1 MMREKI
7 AINHHNKS
15 KYIMKK
21 LFLRGLIMIEAILVL
36 TLSNTILIWYFH
48 YQQEERNNL
57 ILETI
62 KDHHFY
68 YGRPEED

>member
-1 MMREKI
+1 
-7 AINHHNKS
+7 
-15 KYIMKK
+15 
-21 LFLRGLIMIEAILVL
+21 MIEAILVL

-62 KDHHFY
+62 KDYHFY